1 MATQE
6 QFEDLYY
13 DIIESDF
20 MKRKVFGDLVYEMRK
35 ELKLTSTEFDVMYS
49 KIKIKNEH

>member
-1 MATQE
+1 MATQT
-6 QFEDLYY
+6 QFENLYY

-35 ELKLTSTEFDVMYS
+35 ELKLTSTDFETMYN
-49 KIKIKNEH
+49 KIKK